1 MNYIKPDLTELGRL
15 GKGKVKTAYK
25 VINATSE
32 NTSFF
37 ESDIPIDKLVIV
49 CIKNI
54 NLDKLNK
61 TIKNIVNE
69 LEIQHKY
76 SINDPQLAP
85 KLYLVTLQFQHENKQ
100 KYNYKNIE
108 INDFIENNINII
120 NDLKNELTKI
130 NVSIKGVFNIYLLE
144 ELCGPT
150 PTKKVQPLLVID
162 DNFFLKVNKLID
174 NLIKKD
180 NLLFTDFK
188 PQNTCPEYDSSG
200 NLTNIMGLDLD
211 VNFTYKLSDLHIEA
225 SAEIS
230 QQINK
235 QIELPMEKV
244 FDFAKSYMFIQFYYM
259 LLTYGNN
266 LTNNDRIFIKNKIN
280 NNLSPE
286 KLIYQMSILLYLC
299 YYHITELKLYY
310 KNKQDVI
317 LKDIAS
323 YYPILYYTLPYRED
337 DIINN
342 LDKFKIILYD
352 AYKEICSKFYIDS
365 SYKDLDRFIDPE
377 DIINSPEKISIEELD
392 AIPIVSSYV
401 KQEEEEYVPIN
412 EQPKPEVIIKGTSN
426 YDIDKDMFKS
436 SNSIDSHEREHME
449 DMKAMYEG
457 YGGEKRRNK
466 SRKIKRY

>member
-15 GKGKVKTAYK
+15 GTGKMKTAYK

-32 NTSFF
+32 NASFF
-37 ESDIPIDKLVIV
+37 ETDIPIDKLVIV

-61 TIKNIVNE
+61 TIKNIVDE

-108 INDFIENNINII
+108 INDFIENSISII
-120 NDLKNELTKI
+120 NDLKNELTKM
-130 NVSIKGVFNIYLLE
+130 NVSIKGVFNLYILE

-162 DNFFLKVNKLID
+162 DNFFFKVNELID

-225 SAEIS
+225 SEEITEY
-230 QQINK
+230 INK

-244 FDFAKSYMFIQFYYM
+244 FDFAKNYMFIQFYYM
-259 LLTYGNN
+259 LLTYGDN
-266 LTNNDRIFIKNKIN
+266 LTNSDRIFIKNKIN
-280 NNLSPE
+280 NILPPE
-286 KLIYQMSILLYLC
+286 KLIYQMTILLYLC
-299 YYHITELKLYY
+299 YYHITELKSYY
-310 KNKQDVI
+310 KGKKNVVLENI
-317 LKDIAS
+317 S
-323 YYPILYYTLPYRED
+323 TYYPILYYTFPDRGK

-342 LDKFKIILYD
+342 LDKFKTILYD
-352 AYKEICSKFYIDS
+352 AYKEIGSKFYIDS
-365 SYKDLDRFIDPE
+365 SYKELVRFIDPK
-377 DIINSPEKISIEELD
+377 DIITSPEKISIEELN
-392 AIPIVSSYV
+392 ALPIVSSFLEN
-401 KQEEEEYVPIN
+401 KQEDQEEDEKQIEKPIA
-412 EQPKPEVIIKGTSN
+412 EVKPISTTAN
-426 YDIDKDMFKS
+426 YD
-436 SNSIDSHEREHME
+436 IDSHEREHME
-449 DMKAMYEG
+449 DMKAMYNG
-457 YGGEKRRNK
+457 YGGKKRMNK